1 MRLRCVNIPTVHV
14 EEMRGFY
21 SLVLGAPYDGSHGG
35 PDRYEIPA
43 GEKMWVV
50 VCRVSTPV
58 VVHPESCG
66 LEFEVDDVDAEYRRL
81 LQAGVKIESPPTTLL
96 WQWRFVALRDP
107 DGNNVNLVQFVGEKP
122 V

>member
-1 MRLRCVNIPTVHV
+1 MRLRCVNIPTIHV
-14 EEMRGFY
+14 EEMRDFY
-21 SLVLGAPYDGSHGG
+21 SLVLDAPYDGSHGG
-35 PDRYEIPA
+35 PNRYEIPA
-43 GEKMWVV
+43 GEVGYVV
-50 VCRVSTPV
+50 ICRVSTPV

-81 LQAGVKIESPPTTLL
+81 LHAGVKIETPPTTLP

-107 DGNNVNLVQFVGEKP
+107 DGNNVDLVQFVGEKP